1 MQMDYGVVNAMIGR
15 KVSETFWGTRTEH
28 IIGVAAA
35 LAVADHGSAAVFQN
49 ILGKAISFADT
60 PAAFV
65 AHTFF
70 FIFFGVIFY
79 AGVDAISNPGNAGK
93 RMTTFKEE
101 IYHTYVGT
109 NSAWFEPFVFPILA
123 KVLGKAVKESWFW
136 SSLVPATLAYSTVK
150 GTGWND
156 WGNSGLNDLEK
167 ELNGLPL

>member
-79 AGVDAISNPGNAGK
+79 AGG
-93 RMTTFKEE
+93 TF
-101 IYHTYVGT
+101 
-109 NSAWFEPFVFPILA
+109 FL
-123 KVLGKAVKESWFW
+123 
-136 SSLVPATLAYSTVK
+136 
-150 GTGWND
+150 
-156 WGNSGLNDLEK
+156 
-167 ELNGLPL
+167 